1 MKACWMIH
9 IPNRAPFAMVGERID
24 RDEALRCARLVWPMA
39 EVK

>member
-9 IPNRAPFAMVGERID
+9 LPGTAPFAMVGERID
-24 RDEALRCARLVWPMA
+24 QEEALRCARLVWPTA